1 MIWTIKY
8 AVLPC
13 SPRPPS
19 PLVINYYS
27 RDNFWKDFISW
38 LLPESRR
45 WKDFSL
51 HSIKII
57 VTFLF
62 MCLKITFDD
71 DDGGGN
77 DCLASEGECIEG
89 STVMIINVHS
99 VILHVSNYFQ

>member
-1 MIWTIKY
+1 
-8 AVLPC
+8 
-13 SPRPPS
+13 
-19 PLVINYYS
+19 
-27 RDNFWKDFISW
+27 
-38 LLPESRR
+38 
-45 WKDFSL
+45 
-51 HSIKII
+51 
-57 VTFLF
+57 